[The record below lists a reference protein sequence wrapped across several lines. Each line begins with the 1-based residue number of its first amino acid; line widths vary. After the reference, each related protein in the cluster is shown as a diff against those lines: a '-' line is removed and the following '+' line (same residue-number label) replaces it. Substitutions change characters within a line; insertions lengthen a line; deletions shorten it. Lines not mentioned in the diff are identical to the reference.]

1 MDMSLAARHITRTM
15 VSHPFVKMH
24 GLGNDF
30 VVLDARARP
39 IDMSEAEARAIAD
52 RRTGVGCDQVI
63 VIERSE
69 RADAFMRIRNAD
81 GGEVAACG
89 NATRCVG
96 AMIMAEAGN
105 GSATIETLAG
115 LLVTHQAGEGLI
127 SVDMGE
133 PALDW
138 KDIPLSRAMDTLH
151 LDLSVGPASATVLSD
166 PVAVGMGNPHAIFF
180 TDDAET
186 IDLATIGPMLEAHP
200 LFPERANISVAQVK
214 ARDAIRLRVWERGAG
229 VTNACGT
236 AACAVLVAAHRR
248 GLSGRAADIHL
259 DGGILH
265 AVWGEDNHVT
275 MSGSVATSFSG
286 VLGPGLLAAEAAA

>member
-1 MDMSLAARHITRTM
+1 MDIIPAARHITRTM
-15 VSHPFVKMH
+15 VSQPFVKMH

-69 RADAFMRIRNAD
+69 RADVFMRIRNAD

-96 AMIMAEAGN
+96 AMIMAEAGD

-115 LLVTHQAGEGLI
+115 LLVTHRAGEGLI

-133 PALDW
+133 PALGW
-138 KDIPLSRAMDTLH
+138 EDIPLSQAMDTLH
-151 LDLSVGPASATVLSD
+151 LDLSVGPASAPVLSD
-166 PVAVGMGNPHAIFF
+166 PVGVGMGNPHAIFF

-229 VTNACGT
+229 VTSACGT
-236 AACAVLVAAHRR
+236 AACAALVAAHLR
-248 GLSGRAADIHL
+248 GLSQRAADIHL
-259 DGGILH
+259 DGGVLH
-265 AVWGEDNHVT
+265 TVWSEDNHVT
-275 MSGSVATSFSG
+275 MTGSIATSFSG
-286 VLGPGLLAAEAAA
+286 VLGPGLLATEAAA